1 MLQRRPIS
9 AGVLY
14 HYVAIVSYAQ
24 ESKYHLLMH
33 VQWTNMHSVVQVH
46 LGMRLRLHSH
56 FTTEQDI
63 TKFRVKNQISY
74 CKLQQ
79 NPHNQSLINA
89 PEYHWK
95 VTHGRKSEL
104 LGGPEGFSEVVHF
117 QGVKECSRLWSGA
130 G

>member
-1 MLQRRPIS
+1 MCSGKQLPFNVNARAVDKHAFGS
-9 AGVLY
+9 VGT
-14 HYVAIVSYAQ
+14 S
-24 ESKYHLLMH
+24 
-33 VQWTNMHSVVQVH
+33 TNEIETTHC
-46 LGMRLRLHSH
+46 H
-56 FTTEQDI
+56 FTTKQDI
-63 TKFRVKNQISY
+63 TKFRVKNQRSY